1 MRTGDRKT
9 QISLSNYRP
18 RGFTQRNKK
27 INMLTKRQELFL
39 QLYKPIYEK
48 NSNTTENTDPKR
60 K

>member
-1 MRTGDRKT
+1 
-9 QISLSNYRP
+9 
-18 RGFTQRNKK
+18 
-27 INMLTKRQELFL
+27 MLTKRQELFL